1 MTVQEAYEIIKA
13 RHEDMKVLE
22 CIENETLYAFSFV
35 PLDFDEEND
44 RIGGGYDIVNKETG
58 ETTVFSIPQMFEEF
72 SSYTV
77 IDIKTLI

>member
-1 MTVQEAYEIIKA
+1 MA
-13 RHEDMKVLE
+13 
-22 CIENETLYAFSFV
+22 

-58 ETTVFSIPQMFEEF
+58 ETTVFSVPKMMEEF